1 MTRRPVSVI
10 LDIENIDSD
19 VLPDQLMRT
28 SVSFA
33 EPASGPHATDDPI
46 ERARRQDRLQR
57 AEATFESLPF
67 DHAAARVWDDLRSR
81 PCRRKPRGGRAIDLL
96 IAAVALSERL
106 PLDTRNP
113 ADSRCPSMADDNY
126 LGRAT

>member
-1 MTRRPVSVI
+1 M
-10 LDIENIDSD
+10 E
-19 VLPDQLMRT
+19 
-28 SVSFA
+28 
-33 EPASGPHATDDPI
+33 
-46 ERARRQDRLQR
+46 R

-67 DHAAARVWDDLRSR
+67 DNAAARAYGTIYAAVLADG
-81 PCRRKPRGGRAIDLL
+81 RKPRGGRAIDLL
-96 IAAVALSERL
+96 IAAIALSERL